1 MKFRADN
8 MEDTSDGADID
19 MYASIEAQIIF
30 EDILKNGKQQ
40 YGEDEDDDED
50 LVLSK
55 LKEEGVFDEDNF
67 ESVVSD
73 HINGIYV
80 G

>member
-1 MKFRADN
+1 

-67 ESVVSD
+67 E
-73 HINGIYV
+73 
-80 G
+80 